1 MPPFVFLLQAF
12 CPQTTRTAGCWQAA
26 QETFTSNTKI
36 AVAVRA
42 CFVAHAKCNMLMGAF
57 SHSVLR
63 PVHLLPPLSH
73 ACFCRHALSCCRII
87 RAAPACV
94 YYVYVCV
101 AVYSTHLS
109 TAPPGVLR
117 GEATRPDV
125 VPAQQKDVMY
135 GCDDLSAASR
145 ASAGTSRT
153 KMHTAFIPRRTK
165 IRCLPRRLPPKTI
178 IRPGKTR
185 MKVRR
190 CFMRGRTERPGRPTP
205 SGRKG
210 MAGGQGAERAS
221 QLLCNVPFAS
231 IAPLSTQV
239 ISGHK

>member
-1 MPPFVFLLQAF
+1 M
-12 CPQTTRTAGCWQAA
+12 
-26 QETFTSNTKI
+26 
-36 AVAVRA
+36 
-42 CFVAHAKCNMLMGAF
+42 
-57 SHSVLR
+57 
-63 PVHLLPPLSH
+63 
-73 ACFCRHALSCCRII
+73 
-87 RAAPACV
+87 
-94 YYVYVCV
+94 YV
-101 AVYSTHLS
+101 
-109 TAPPGVLR
+109 
-117 GEATRPDV
+117 
-125 VPAQQKDVMY
+125 
-135 GCDDLSAASR
+135 CDDLSAASR

-239 ISGHK
+239 ISGHNNLVSVCWFTVGPPYALREERHDTGTWHGTRLCSLGRRIICIHFASLKSSNFGAQIILFRCVGSLWGRPTPSERKGMTLGHGTAHVSAALGDVLFASISPVLNQVISGHK